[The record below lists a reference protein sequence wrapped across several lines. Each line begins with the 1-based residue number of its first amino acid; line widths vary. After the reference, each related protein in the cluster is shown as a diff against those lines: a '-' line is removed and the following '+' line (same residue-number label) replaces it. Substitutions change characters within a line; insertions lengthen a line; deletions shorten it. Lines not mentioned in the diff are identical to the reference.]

1 MYHVKKIPL
10 LQYYTDF
17 WMYYA
22 SFVLNELVNDLTII
36 NQNATGN
43 ITVNNITLVP
53 GQEFNAGGNNGEI
66 NKQTYTVNVDSSAT
80 APKVVVL
87 LKRYSDVTLM

>member
-1 MYHVKKIPL
+1 MYHVKKQPL

-17 WMYYA
+17 WVYYS

-43 ITVNNITLVP
+43 ITVNNVTLVP

-66 NKQTYTVNVDSSAT
+66 NKQTYTVNIDDAAT
-80 APKVVVL
+80 GAKVVVL